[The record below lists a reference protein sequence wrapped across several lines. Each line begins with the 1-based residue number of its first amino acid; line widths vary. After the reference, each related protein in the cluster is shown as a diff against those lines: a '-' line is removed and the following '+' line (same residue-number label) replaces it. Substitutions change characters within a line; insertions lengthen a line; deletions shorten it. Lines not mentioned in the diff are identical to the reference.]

1 VGEDMPEY
9 LVWQKKEFVEIL
21 KRGQIV
27 AVMPVQRFPGLTSV
41 AVIHRI
47 HQLAGHTVPNR
58 LSPKIAEN
66 SSVLSFLW

>member
-1 VGEDMPEY
+1 MPEY

-21 KRGQIV
+21 KRGKIV

-41 AVIHRI
+41 AVIHWF

-58 LSPKIAEN
+58 LSPKN
-66 SSVLSFLW
+66 N